1 MWKLL
6 GKHFLRLKWCFDV
19 SENSNYTGCEFWKQQ
34 PQNKGWSQHKIWA
47 VNYYKGNRDSS
58 FNFPARHLNVFLQH
72 LAPNLWIMVE
82 AQALP
87 KSHCYFCWQKHYGQ
101 SRFWG
106 DTVWHTS
113 TKIRYSKWAADLVFI
128 SFFIVIHHRDRNP
141 NRLLLL
147 TMSFPWKMWLLKIS
161 AVMFWCWMWN
171 KRINEYSNKTKWKQ
185 HTNRLWTGEV
195 NLT

>member
-1 MWKLL
+1 MPVLQRLSTAVWRNSAITKIFLTLPDTLNSPGEKKKVLFTFLIRVPWICLHFCLKFFEGLWKLL

-106 DTVWHTS
+106 DIVWHTS
-113 TKIRYSKWAADLVFI
+113 TKIRYS
-128 SFFIVIHHRDRNP
+128 
-141 NRLLLL
+141 
-147 TMSFPWKMWLLKIS
+147 
-161 AVMFWCWMWN
+161 
-171 KRINEYSNKTKWKQ
+171 
-185 HTNRLWTGEV
+185 
-195 NLT
+195 